1 MCNCLPKIKALFS
14 PKHRRR
20 LVCLAAFLM
29 ICAEISAQDATITN
43 PSDTT
48 GWGDS
53 DTVSFT
59 TSATITFPASSTITI
74 ENLIINAGDN
84 DVTLD
89 LNGSTLKLV
98 RRSDWRSGR
107 LKLGNDNAGH
117 LIIKN
122 GTFIADEF
130 DTNDDLHNY
139 LELNNAN
146 VTINQ
151 NLFVNGTGQTDITGE
166 GTSSFII
173 PASYFTDYGDSNVLV
188 FPGALQPTTATN
200 SGGNIYTIT
209 TSGTP
214 APGATVTIIISC
226 KDSSSNPVDFSNITY
241 KATIT
246 GDETYVIQ
254 ETNATTDATTLNNTP
269 ASSTMQITLKIPS
282 SVANT
287 HGISLALYE
296 GDSTSTLLATPV
308 FYTQQYNE
316 TTWSGTSDIDWN
328 KASN

>member
-53 DTVSFT
+53 DTVCFT
-59 TSATITFPASSTITI
+59 TSATITFPSSSTITI

-117 LIIKN
+117 
-122 GTFIADEF
+122 
-130 DTNDDLHNY
+130 
-139 LELNNAN
+139 
-146 VTINQ
+146 
-151 NLFVNGTGQTDITGE
+151 
-166 GTSSFII
+166 
-173 PASYFTDYGDSNVLV
+173 
-188 FPGALQPTTATN
+188 
-200 SGGNIYTIT
+200 
-209 TSGTP
+209 
-214 APGATVTIIISC
+214 
-226 KDSSSNPVDFSNITY
+226 
-241 KATIT
+241 
-246 GDETYVIQ
+246 
-254 ETNATTDATTLNNTP
+254 
-269 ASSTMQITLKIPS
+269 
-282 SVANT
+282 
-287 HGISLALYE
+287 
-296 GDSTSTLLATPV
+296 
-308 FYTQQYNE
+308 
-316 TTWSGTSDIDWN
+316 
-328 KASN
+328 